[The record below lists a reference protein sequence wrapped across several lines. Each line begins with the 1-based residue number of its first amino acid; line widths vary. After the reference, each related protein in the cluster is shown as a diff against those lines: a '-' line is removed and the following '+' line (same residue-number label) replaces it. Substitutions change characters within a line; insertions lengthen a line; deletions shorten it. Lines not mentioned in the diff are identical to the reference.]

1 MTWLKEQS
9 KVKNSVLVFGFL
21 LVVIIALTYF
31 YCTDFLVNPKWPA
44 IISGLLTG
52 FVVALFQTVLS
63 LRELQ
68 KLDKYDSL
76 KIVDIL
82 PTRDDPN
89 YYRPLIQKAKEEI
102 KIQGVTCKRF
112 LDDFANSEKNAPD
125 RNKVLLDALDKHDNL
140 KVKIL
145 VASEACLDDEDKNK
159 AIAAKPQLE
168 ALSKKFPERFLYA
181 FYEHKPT
188 HSIMVIDRVSIVGP
202 SFPHVSSKFSPAIHL
217 KNESKFVEHY
227 LEYFENEWKKWG
239 KARKD

>member
-1 MTWLKEQS
+1 MNWLKEAS
-9 KVKNSVLVFGFL
+9 KVKHSVLVFGFL
-21 LVVIIALTYF
+21 LVVIIILIYL
-31 YCTDFLVNPKWPA
+31 YCSNFLVHDKWPA

-76 KIVDIL
+76 KIVDVL
-82 PTRDDPN
+82 TTRDDPN

-102 KIQGVTCKRF
+102 KIYGVTCKRF
-112 LDDFANSEKNAPD
+112 LDDFANSEESAPE
-125 RNKVLLDALDKHDNL
+125 RNRVLLDALNRNNEL

-145 VASEACLDDEDKNK
+145 VAADAYLDEEDKDK
-159 AIAAKPQLE
+159 ANTAKKQLE
-168 ALSKKFPERFLYA
+168 KLSEKFPGRFSYA
-181 FYEHKPT
+181 FYEEKPK
-188 HSIMVIDRVSIVGP
+188 HSIMVIDRESIVGP

-227 LEYFENEWKKWG
+227 LKYFEDEWKRWSV
-239 KARKD
+239 ARED

>member
-1 MTWLKEQS
+1 MTWLKEES
-9 KVKNSVLVFGFL
+9 KVKNSVIVFGFL
-21 LVVIIALTYF
+21 LVVIIVLTYF

-63 LRELQ
+63 LRALQ

-89 YYRPLIQKAKEEI
+89 YYRPLIQKAEEEI

-112 LDDFANSEKNAPD
+112 LDDFANGEKSAPE
-125 RNKVLLDALDKHDNL
+125 RNKVLLNALHKNDNL

-145 VASEACLDDEDKNK
+145 VAAEAYLDDEDKSK
-159 AIAAKPQLE
+159 ALAARPQLE
-168 ALSKKFPERFLYA
+168 ALSKEFPGRFLYA
-181 FYEHKPT
+181 FYERKPT
-188 HSIMVIDRVSIVGP
+188 HSIMVIDRESIVGP

-227 LEYFENEWKKWG
+227 LEYFKKEWERWGEVKK
-239 KARKD
+239 D

>member
-1 MTWLKEQS
+1 MSWLKEES

-21 LVVIIALTYF
+21 LFIIIILIWL

-52 FVVALFQTVLS
+52 FVVALFQTILS

-68 KLDKYDSL
+68 KLDKYDAL

-82 PTRDDPN
+82 STRDDPN

-112 LDDFANSEKNAPD
+112 LDDFANGEKNAPD
-125 RNKVLLDALDKHDNL
+125 RNKVLLNALDNGL

-145 VASEACLDDEDKNK
+145 IAADSYLDEENKNR
-159 AIAAKPQLE
+159 AIAAKSQLE
-168 ALSKKFPERFLYA
+168 ELSIKYPKLFFYA
-181 FYEHKPT
+181 FYEHEPR
-188 HSIMVIDRVSIVGP
+188 HSIMVIDRESIVGP
-202 SFPHVSSKFSPAIHL
+202 VFPHVSSKFSPAIHL

-227 LEYFENEWKKWG
+227 LEYFENEWKRWG
-239 KARKD
+239 AVNKD